1 MAGRLAVV
9 VVSAQRTLE
18 CASAYRQAKG
28 TVAIMN
34 PLLSKSRVP
43 KSRVPKMTPGFDK
56 HELECPHCQKRTP
69 LLWPGSTI
77 LFATAKCEHCSKEF
91 VVVENK
97 PRK

>member
-1 MAGRLAVV
+1 
-9 VVSAQRTLE
+9 
-18 CASAYRQAKG
+18 
-28 TVAIMN
+28 
-34 PLLSKSRVP
+34 
-43 KSRVPKMTPGFDK
+43 MTPGFDK

-97 PRK
+97 PENSPGIQHSAFGPMPGGLTGGSLSVTPDPALSLCPTAGNHCLAEC